1 MISGIQEKDK
11 CIKVLFLFFYPV
23 LVSLILDFK
32 ESCKDRLFFLR
43 ESFFLKKN
51 QIQILSF
58 DFKQAN
64 YKPIDNTGRSAMWCK
79 QATAVSG
86 SGGVSVIRDDI

>member
-11 CIKVLFLFFYPV
+11 CIKVLFFYPV

-43 ESFFLKKN
+43 ESFFFLKN

-86 SGGVSVIRDDI
+86 

>member
-1 MISGIQEKDK
+1 MISGTQAKDK

-23 LVSLILDFK
+23 LMSLTLDFK
-32 ESCKDRLFFLR
+32 ESCKDRLFLFKRKKLYLI
-43 ESFFLKKN
+43 FFFKKN
-51 QIQILSF
+51 YH

-86 SGGVSVIRDDI
+86 